1 MSNTASAISKSPI
14 SGVFVGTASSDQLF
28 FLIDTLSKCLGKSAD
43 GKMTIAGFKQQGGV
57 GLNAMQVFL
66 HMAQLLQLDA
76 KGTLVTNIGNNN
88 ADDFLNSIS
97 DISDFFVNNFAV
109 DFSKYNANILDM
121 DAESGRTSFIK
132 TIPFF
137 ISPNGKRLGLLE
149 LPIFTLCK
157 RFARAALSSGLENA
171 FTNAAEADKNAPGNK
186 LTLHNEALIRE
197 GAAQSDIVT
206 LTSRKAP
213 ESLAAALAAKDAGK
227 KVLLDLNSD
236 YAPFIDSPELDEIIR
251 LADYVVT
258 PEDTVLPCMT
268 TKSKKG
274 DKAELLGVLQ
284 NTYGKTDIAISDGAK
299 EVDIH
304 TNGEL
309 FQFQPPKVSSD
320 TLDFLGCGDARTGA
334 AALGLSMGMT
344 FSQSVIFGTCV
355 SSATANYFGRSWA
368 NFSNEQSFAAYLYD
382 SLKNQDV
389 PDVVKERLKTLSSG
403 STITPEASATLTP
416 EA

>member
-1 MSNTASAISKSPI
+1 
-14 SGVFVGTASSDQLF
+14 
-28 FLIDTLSKCLGKSAD
+28 
-43 GKMTIAGFKQQGGV
+43 MTIAGFKQQGGV

-109 DFSKYNANILDM
+109 DFSNYNANILDM

-137 ISPNGKRLGLLE
+137 ISPNGKR
-149 LPIFTLCK
+149 F
-157 RFARAALSSGLENA
+157 
-171 FTNAAEADKNAPGNK
+171 
-186 LTLHNEALIRE
+186 
-197 GAAQSDIVT
+197 
-206 LTSRKAP
+206 
-213 ESLAAALAAKDAGK
+213 
-227 KVLLDLNSD
+227 LLDLNSD

-304 TNGEL
+304 TNGE
-309 FQFQPPKVSSD
+309 FSQFEPPKVSSD